1 MPKKRARP
9 IITEDELRDVIASV
23 AMECG
28 PFTAGEIEALRRVQR
43 GEITVEQSIHE
54 LRAEIVLQYQ
64 AHPEK
69 FLGPPD
75 FLQENPKKRWK
86 NCGRPA
92 LA

>member
-1 MPKKRARP
+1 MPKKRRPPVP
-9 IITEDELRDVIASV
+9 IITEDELRSVIASV

-28 PFTAGEIEALRRVQR
+28 DFPPDEVEALRRVQR

-69 FLGPPD
+69 FSAAPD
-75 FLQENPKKRWK
+75 FLQENPKKQRK
-86 NCGRPA
+86 TV
-92 LA
+92 